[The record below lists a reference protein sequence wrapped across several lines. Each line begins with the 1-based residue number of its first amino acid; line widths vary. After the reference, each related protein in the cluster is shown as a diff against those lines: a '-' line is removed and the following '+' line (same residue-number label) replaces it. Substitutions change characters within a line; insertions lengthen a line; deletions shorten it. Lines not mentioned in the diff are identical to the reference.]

1 MQDPLKQGLKLA
13 GFADVV
19 YKEGIRM
26 QDPLKQGLKLKK
38 GCLISRI
45 TKDSNARSTKTRI
58 ETHVRKRVF
67 LQRFC
72 IRMQD
77 PLKQGLKLPRVLETG

>member
-1 MQDPLKQGLKLA
+1 MQDPLKQGLKPVSVMS
-13 GFADVV
+13 GISFVM
-19 YKEGIRM
+19 IRM

-58 ETHVRKRVF
+58 ETSSGRGHHA
-67 LQRFC
+67 
-72 IRMQD
+72 I
-77 PLKQGLKLPRVLETG
+77 